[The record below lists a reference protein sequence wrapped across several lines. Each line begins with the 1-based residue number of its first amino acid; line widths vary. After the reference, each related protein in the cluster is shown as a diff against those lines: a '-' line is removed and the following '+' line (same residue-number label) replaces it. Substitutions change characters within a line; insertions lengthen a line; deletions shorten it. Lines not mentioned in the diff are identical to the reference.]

1 MKILAI
7 GNSFSEDAT
16 RYLHQILQTSGIENT
31 VVNLYIGGCSLE
43 KHWQNYEK
51 RAADYMYQLNGE
63 QSERYVSIQDMLEEG
78 GWDVITNQ
86 QASHDS
92 GWMVTYE
99 PFLGLLLK
107 EIREKAA
114 SAALWLHE
122 TWAYEK
128 DSVHGNFMRYHRDR
142 EEMAGL
148 VFDSYRAMA
157 RKYGIGLIPCGEMIQ
172 SLRGDPLFRYGT
184 GRYPVCR
191 DGFHLSIPY
200 GRFAASAIWA
210 ATLARVCM
218 KDNTYMPPDADEEA
232 IKAIRGYAD
241 RFAVKA

>member
-7 GNSFSEDAT
+7 GNSFSEDAA
-16 RYLHQILQTSGIENT
+16 RYLHQILKASGIESA

-43 KHWQNYEK
+43 RHWQNYEK
-51 RAADYMYQLNGE
+51 RTAEYMYQLNGE
-63 QSERYVSIQDMLEEG
+63 HSDRYVSIQDMLEEG

-92 GWMVTYE
+92 GWLMSYE
-99 PFLGLLLK
+99 PFLGLLLG
-107 EIREKAA
+107 EIREKAP

-128 DSVHGNFMRYHRDR
+128 DSVHDNFMRYHRDS

-148 VFDSYRAMA
+148 VFEAYRAMS

-172 SLRGDPLFRYGT
+172 ALRKNPVFCFDT

-200 GRFAASAIWA
+200 GRYAAAAMWA
-210 ATLARVCM
+210 KVLCGICM
-218 KDNTYMPPDADEEA
+218 KDNAYVPPDADAEA
-232 IKAIRGYAD
+232 INVIRECVD
-241 RFAVKA
+241 NFAVMV